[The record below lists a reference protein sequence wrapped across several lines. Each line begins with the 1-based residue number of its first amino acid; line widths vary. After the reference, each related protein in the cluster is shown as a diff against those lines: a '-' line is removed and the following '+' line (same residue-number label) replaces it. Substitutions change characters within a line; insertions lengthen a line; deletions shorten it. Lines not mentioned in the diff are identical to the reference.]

1 MLWPS
6 PSSVPRQTATDRKAA
21 PASDARAR
29 QAILYALN
37 YEEICSTGM
46 GTLATPATC
55 FVQEGHPA

>member
-1 MLWPS
+1 MFNNRTL
-6 PSSVPRQTATDRKAA
+6 
-21 PASDARAR
+21 SDARAR

-55 FVQEGHPA
+55 FVQEGHPAYRRPGRLCCQYCTE